1 MKKLRSARRFGASA
15 AVFMAAV
22 VQYLVKEVLQM
33 SVVVC
38 RLHVVTSGLII
49 PRHLRVAFQG
59 DEDLFKL
66 VSSLLFTE
74 MGMPRIQAILAIRP
88 KLYMLKR

>member
-1 MKKLRSARRFGASA
+1 MARRFGASA

-22 VQYLVKEVLQM
+22 VQYLVKEVMQM
-33 SVVVC
+33 SAVVC
-38 RLHVVTSGLII
+38 RLHVVTGGLII

-66 VSSLLFTE
+66 VSGLLFTE
-74 MGMPRIQAILAIRP
+74 MQMPRIQRILAIRP
-88 KLYMLKR
+88 KLYKHKR